1 MRRCNTDPCPW
12 LFWKDGQDEHSVL
25 PFMLTETLRR
35 GRLAELVTLR
45 SDVGS
50 VNPVPFT
57 HQVYSPLEKAIL
69 I

>member
-1 MRRCNTDPCPW
+1 MRRCNTDPRPW

-25 PFMLTETLRR
+25 PFMLTETLCR
-35 GRLAELVTLR
+35 GRLAGLVTLR

-57 HQVYSPLEKAIL
+57 LRVYSPLEKAIL

>member
-1 MRRCNTDPCPW
+1 MRRCNTDPRLW
-12 LFWKDGQDEHSVL
+12 LFCKDGQDEHSVL
-25 PFMLTETLRR
+25 SFMLTETLRR

-57 HQVYSPLEKAIL
+57 LRVYSPLGKL
-69 I
+69 F